1 MSVESLSNSFAA
13 TSIDNTQK
21 ELKTKELET
30 KPSMPSNLKVL
41 AGDFESSSNLSKDEL
56 LQALILSSQ
65 SLKTSRIMYDMLLND
80 TQTFVK
86 GLEYINDSRGILLIN
101 IIPTKTTSQLLES
114 LVNAI
119 KNLVKQKIKEKDST
133 GLYFYLSLYLGV
145 ISNFEIFSNQLL
157 TIFLS
162 LVNPLVYTKAE
173 EISTLVLLVTIK
185 HINSDKNSTIEVIRD
200 YLELIYDDDSP
211 SISEVVNFV
220 KILELYFA
228 ILPEVIAPI
237 YMNDAT
243 KRLILEQVKNNNSN
257 IEDQNIKSSEIPN
270 NTQPSLVYPNQN
282 ILILGILKLI
292 SSSCINDQCRTFNA
306 TNFIN
311 LLKFGSTLENLEMKL
326 FSTLAF
332 IKIWNFVKLDNKNEI
347 EKLVDS
353 LVHYI
358 KETEHE
364 VELLDVA
371 IEGLAY
377 LSLNIAAKIKL
388 REDVT
393 FIESIMK
400 ILKSRTTI
408 ADSEASSKLKTLPTS
423 VSTSSVYG
431 MLLILSNLSKL
442 KDPTQ
447 TEKSTLKSLKSHAT
461 PGNDK
466 TDEDQQVIH
475 LFNKSLLV
483 DYKIMEV
490 ISKLKTY
497 KDETKG
503 SNLIT
508 QSLQL
513 IYQISM
519 NPDKS
524 VRQEL
529 VKQGALNIILN
540 FLIQNSQVKSD
551 KTTNMATRPS
561 NFSESLVD
569 IRTLTLRSLANILIS
584 INPQLAFKKYDIK
597 TPVSFLVELL
607 GPDISNYTGINSQT
621 DPDTQYLYDMTNLD
635 KYESLLALTNLSSY
649 DSSDLKKL
657 IISKTFDIYLNNFII
672 DSDNQYIQKAA
683 WELISNLI
691 IEPSLLVKF
700 FNVEGSPENFN
711 RLKLLVKLLNSQDES
726 FQIVLAGLLAN
737 ASSEFEMIA
746 QILVKN
752 EVIRDE
758 LTEIIGD
765 IFTNQAKNSDLTH
778 RTCFILL
785 NMVYAAAEI
794 PELIGWFRKNSSL
807 KTSMNHIVRN
817 CKDQQVLEILMEI
830 LKVVRFEI

>member
-21 ELKTKELET
+21 ELKTTELET
-30 KPSMPSNLKVL
+30 KPSIPSNLKVL
-41 AGDFESSSNLSKDEL
+41 AGDFESSSLSKYEL

-65 SLKTSRIMYDMLLND
+65 SLETSRIMYDMLLND

-200 YLELIYDDDSP
+200 YLELINDDDSP

-243 KRLILEQVKNNNSN
+243 KRVILEQVKNNNST
-257 IEDQNIKSSEIPN
+257 IEDQNIKSSEIRN
-270 NTQPSLVYPNQN
+270 STQPSLVYPNQN

-408 ADSEASSKLKTLPTS
+408 ADSEASSKLETLPTS

-569 IRTLTLRSLANILIS
+569 IRILTLRSLANILIS

-597 TPVSFLVELL
+597 TPVPFLVELL

-752 EVIRDE
+752 EIIRDK

-765 IFTNQAKNSDLTH
+765 IFTNQAKNSDLIH